1 MKHCCIKKLYTDI
14 SSERITI
21 IFNLLKKGLKLFCIV
36 LPWFTAGIGFN
47 PILDRIFKA
56 IKAHEGL
63 HKLCSIMK
71 TMDGTILNSTLGLFI
86 NDQLIFSTLS
96 IKKNK
101 FRKPLFGFKLYGS
114 GEFG

>member
-1 MKHCCIKKLYTDI
+1 MCM
-14 SSERITI
+14 
-21 IFNLLKKGLKLFCIV
+21 V
-36 LPWFTAGIGFN
+36 LPWFTVGIGFN

-56 IKAHEGL
+56 SKAHEGL

-71 TMDGTILNSTLGLFI
+71 TIDGTILKSTLGLFI

-101 FRKPLFGFKLYGS
+101 FRKTSFLLKII
-114 GEFG
+114 